1 MTTESESMKILH
13 EEQSAKIETMEN
25 NLKNKVKDLYEL
37 KSNLM
42 DKNKE
47 FDAQK
52 VQLDTT
58 KSVLEQTEFVLKD
71 VRQSLA
77 EETFV
82 REAHQMTEEQL
93 AEVGSQL
100 ITTIGK
106 TVEDVGG
113 LHAKIGRKEDLHGV
127 NRSTWNMSQIEV
139 TDVTSLVD
147 ERVDELK
154 RQQEELMAT
163 ITTKMQGFVK
173 EELEKLSQ
181 TQNFLGDN
189 VKSFEV
195 SRNKVSQQ
203 TLSAKNEMDGVLEE
217 IKDLRETVKTR
228 VGDGLQGLNTAAER
242 ITGEV
247 LSEME
252 SFKSQLHTSYSSM
265 GKEFKSMFEDLMKH
279 VASQKAE
286 IEDLHKHM
294 ADAGKFITAS
304 NIHTKD
310 DIMRVINDERDQA
323 RMEREVLLES
333 ITALINAD
341 AEMKEV
347 RLLDEAQQIA
357 DRSHNDTLKFDRAR
371 SVFVGRGNEWVKKE
385 NQLETQVAE
394 SRDRMKVKMQ
404 TDYAVSYSL
413 TTSCLASSLTLS

>member
-58 KSVLEQTEFVLKD
+58 KGVLEQTEFVLKD

-93 AEVGSQL
+93 AEVGSKL

-106 TVEDVGG
+106 TVDDVGG
-113 LHAKIGRKEDLHGV
+113 LHAKIGRKEDLHSV
-127 NRSTWNMSQIEV
+127 NRSTWNMSQVEV
-139 TDVTSLVD
+139 TDVTSHVD

-154 RQQEELMAT
+154 RQQEDLMAT

-181 TQNFLGDN
+181 TQNFLGEN

-195 SRNKVSQQ
+195 SRGEVSRQ

-217 IKDLRETVKTR
+217 IKDLRESVKTR
-228 VGDGLQGLNTAAER
+228 VGEGLQGLNIAAER

-265 GKEFKSMFEDLMKH
+265 GKEFKGMFEDLMKH

-294 ADAGKFITAS
+294 VDAGKFITAS

-310 DIMRVINDERDQA
+310 DIMRVINNERNQA

-385 NQLETQVAE
+385 AQLETQVAE
-394 SRDRMKVKMQ
+394 SRERMKVKMQ
-404 TDYAVSYSL
+404 TDYAVSIPNHFPSL
-413 TTSCLASSLTLS
+413 SLILTIS